1 MQCARGVELMG
12 QRQRISSN
20 KPWIKKIDFIF
31 YNEQEIR
38 LAVLEARSSGKPL
51 CEVPGRNGSGVSDPT
66 ARDAMYNLTPLPVIK
81 INGQDLRLPERW
93 LIVIDK
99 TYAWA
104 KSQSDV
110 HYEVA
115 KRRYRG
121 EDYRV
126 TCRELHIANTTRR
139 NMFET
144 IRIYAA
150 LQAAQM
156 NVIYIE

>member
-1 MQCARGVELMG
+1 MRV
-12 QRQRISSN
+12 QRQRVNSSR
-20 KPWIKKIDFIF
+20 PWVRKVDFVF
-31 YNEQEIR
+31 YHEQEIR
-38 LAVLEARSSGKPL
+38 ETILDERSTCASAP
-51 CEVPGRNGSGVSDPT
+51 VVRNASGVSDPT
-66 ARDAMYNLTPLPVIK
+66 AREAIYNLSPLPVVK
-81 INGQDLRLPERW
+81 IDGKELRLPERW
-93 LIVIDK
+93 LVVIDK

-115 KRRYRG
+115 RRRYRG

-126 TCRELHIANTTRR
+126 TCRELSIDNSTRSR
-139 NMFET
+139 LMEK

-156 NVIYIE
+156 NLIYIE

>member
-1 MQCARGVELMG
+1 MA
-12 QRQRISSN
+12 QRQRSS
-20 KPWIKKIDFIF
+20 KPWIRKVDFVF
-31 YNEQEIR
+31 YNEREIR
-38 LAVLEARSSGKPL
+38 EAVLEERDTCSSAPI
-51 CEVPGRNGSGVSDPT
+51 VRNSSGVSDPT
-66 ARDAMYNLTPLPVIK
+66 AREAIYNLSPLPVIR
-81 INGQDLRLPERW
+81 INGQELRLPERW
-93 LIVIDK
+93 LVVIEK

-126 TCRELHIANTTRR
+126 TCRELHISNTTRR

>member
-1 MQCARGVELMG
+1 MG

-20 KPWIKKIDFIF
+20 KPWIKKIVFIF
-31 YNEQEIR
+31 YNEKEIR
-38 LAVLEARSSGKPL
+38 LAVLEARNSGKPL

-66 ARDAMYNLTPLPVIK
+66 ARDAMYNLTPLPVVK
-81 INGQDLRLPERW
+81 INGQDLKLPERW

-115 KRRYRG
+115 KRRYAE
-121 EDYRV
+121 EDYRK
-126 TCRELHIANTTRR
+126 TCRELHIDNSSRS
-139 NMFET
+139 
-144 IRIYAA
+144 RIMDAVKAYAS
-150 LQAAQM
+150 LQAVQSGLIF
-156 NVIYIE
+156 VE

>member
-1 MQCARGVELMG
+1 MSKVTMRV
-12 QRQRISSN
+12 QRQRVNSSR
-20 KPWIKKIDFIF
+20 PWVRKVDFVF
-31 YNEQEIR
+31 YHEQEIR
-38 LAVLEARSSGKPL
+38 ETILDERSTCASAP
-51 CEVPGRNGSGVSDPT
+51 VVRNASGVSDPT
-66 ARDAMYNLTPLPVIK
+66 AREAIYNLSPLPVVK
-81 INGQDLRLPERW
+81 IDGKELRLPERW
-93 LIVIDK
+93 LVVIDK

-115 KRRYRG
+115 RRRYRG

-126 TCRELHIANTTRR
+126 TCRELHISQQYLSKLLEN
-139 NMFET
+139 

-156 NVIYIE
+156 NLIYIE

>member
-1 MQCARGVELMG
+1 MSKVTMRV
-12 QRQRISSN
+12 QRQRVNSSR
-20 KPWIKKIDFIF
+20 PWVRKVDFVF
-31 YNEQEIR
+31 YHEQEIR
-38 LAVLEARSSGKPL
+38 ETILDERSTCASAP
-51 CEVPGRNGSGVSDPT
+51 VVRNASGVSDPT
-66 ARDAMYNLTPLPVIK
+66 AREAIYNLSPLPVVK
-81 INGQDLRLPERW
+81 IDGKELRLPERW
-93 LIVIDK
+93 LVVIDK

-115 KRRYRG
+115 RRRYRG

-126 TCRELHIANTTRR
+126 TCRELSIDNSTRSR
-139 NMFET
+139 LMEK

-156 NVIYIE
+156 NLIYIE